1 MIRTYYLL
9 TKPGIILGN
18 LITTVSGFALAS
30 RGQLDGWLFLATL
43 IGLGG
48 VIASACVFNNYIDR
62 DLDKKMTR
70 TKYRALVKGLISG
83 RSAILFALILGV
95 FGFATLLLYTNLL
108 ATAVAAIGFFIYVA
122 LYSFWKTHTTYATA
136 IGSIAGAMPPVVGYC
151 AVSNQFDMG
160 AALLFM
166 ILVLWQMPHFFS
178 IAMFRLHDYTAA
190 SIPVMPVKKGAHAT
204 KIRMLLYVVAFMVAS
219 LLLIAFRYTGYAYLA
234 TVLILGPAWIYLSIQ
249 GFKSE
254 NDPLWA
260 RKMFRL
266 SLVIITL
273 LCIMISLDTI
283 V

>member
-9 TKPGIILGN
+9 TKPGIIMGN

-30 RGQLDGWLFLATL
+30 RGHIDGWLFLATL

-70 TKYRALVKGLISG
+70 TKHRALVKGLISG
-83 RSAILFALILGV
+83 QSAIVFAIILGIL
-95 FGFATLLLYTNLL
+95 GIATLAIYTNLL
-108 ATAVAAIGFFIYVA
+108 AVFVAAIGFFIYVA
-122 LYSFWKTHTTYATA
+122 LYSFWKTHSTYATA
-136 IGSIAGAMPPVVGYC
+136 IGSVAGAIPPVVGYC

-160 AALLFM
+160 AALLFI

-178 IAMFRLHDYTAA
+178 IAMYRLHDYTAA
-190 SIPVMPVKKGAHAT
+190 SIPVMPVKKGSRAT
-204 KIRMLLYVVAFMVAS
+204 KVRMLVYVIGFMIAS
-219 LLLIAFRYTGYAYLA
+219 LLLIPFGYTGYVYMGTAF
-234 TVLILGPAWIYLSIQ
+234 VLGSAWIYLTIK

-254 NDPLWA
+254 DDVLWA

-273 LCIMISLDTI
+273 LCIMISVDTM
-283 V
+283 